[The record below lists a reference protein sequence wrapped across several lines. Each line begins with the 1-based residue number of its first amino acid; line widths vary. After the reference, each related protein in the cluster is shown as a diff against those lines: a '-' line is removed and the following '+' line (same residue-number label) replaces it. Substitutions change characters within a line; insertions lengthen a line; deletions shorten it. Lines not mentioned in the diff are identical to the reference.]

1 MKNKIVMVGLGVM
14 GMPMAR
20 NILKSG
26 LDLSC
31 CDVNWDSSNSER
43 LSSLIINCSQKV
55 AKIEML
61 PSPCCQQV
69 ILLNKLFLVIKV

>member
-31 CDVNWDSSNSER
+31 CDVNWDS
-43 LSSLIINCSQKV
+43 LQTLKGLVPHYQ
-55 AKIEML
+55 
-61 PSPCCQQV
+61 
-69 ILLNKLFLVIKV
+69 LFPKK